1 MILKINF
8 ILHSVYISN
17 SKTCIN
23 FIEGYFMK
31 ERNIRL
37 RNAFLIGAIVAILE
51 GLLVFSA
58 DPTASAWI
66 LVQGMLFWFSC
77 GFITTLVE
85 IGFSKMFSS
94 ILLTELL
101 NLPWYIALVV
111 IPKQYSHLIPLIIA
125 SLIFGGIIGFLNR
138 ILKTPVLKLD

>member
-8 ILHSVYISN
+8 ILPSVYISN
-17 SKTCIN
+17 SKTDIN
-23 FIEGYFMK
+23 FIESYFMK
-31 ERNIRL
+31 EQNIRL

-58 DPTASAWI
+58 DPTASAWT

-85 IGFSKMFSS
+85 IGFSKMLSS

-101 NLPWYIALVV
+101 NHIAFVV
-111 IPKQYSHLIPLIIA
+111 IPKYIHI
-125 SLIFGGIIGFLNR
+125 
-138 ILKTPVLKLD
+138 